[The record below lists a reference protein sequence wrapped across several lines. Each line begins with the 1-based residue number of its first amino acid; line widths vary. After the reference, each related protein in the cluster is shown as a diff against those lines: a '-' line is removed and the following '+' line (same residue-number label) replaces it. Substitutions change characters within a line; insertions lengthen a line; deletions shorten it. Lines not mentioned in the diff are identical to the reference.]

1 MGGRRG
7 RLIPMD
13 MRQEAVKLIKEATAA
28 GARIHK
34 ACEALEISTSTFER
48 WRHGNI
54 SDSRKECSKVVARKL
69 SKEEEA
75 RIIEISCSTEYK
87 DDNPYKI
94 HASLLSKGIY
104 IASVSSFYRVLK
116 KNRLIHHRGN
126 TRPGTSHSKPP
137 ERVATGPNQVWCW
150 DITWLPTNVRG
161 LFYYAYVI
169 IDIWDRNIVKWAI
182 HDRED
187 DSLAEELFDA
197 ALKENSYPDVFV
209 HSDNGNPMKGISL
222 LALFYDLGI
231 CNSYSRPRVS
241 DDNPFIESWF
251 KTLKYHVSYPGKFN
265 TLSDARTWFST
276 FVDFYNTSHSHSGLN
291 FITPMQMRHG
301 EYKKI
306 AEKRNKTMMRAYK
319 KNPLRWSNCVKM
331 LPLEHVVYL
340 NPSADTRIKVKSPK
354 GATAA

>member
-7 RLIPMD
+7 RLIPIE
-13 MRQEAVKLIKEATAA
+13 MRLEAVKLIKEASVA

-34 ACEALEISTSTFER
+34 ACDALDISTSTFER
-48 WRHGNI
+48 WRDGRI
-54 SDSRKECSKVVARKL
+54 SDNRKDCSKVVARKL
-69 SKEEEA
+69 SKEEESK
-75 RIIEISCSTEYK
+75 ILEISCSTEYK

-104 IASVSSFYRVLK
+104 IASISSFYRVLR

-150 DITWLPTNVRG
+150 DISWLPTDVRG

-169 IDIWDRNIVKWAI
+169 IDIWDRSIVKWSI

-187 DSLAEELFDA
+187 DSLAEELFDS
-197 ALKENSYPDVFV
+197 ALKENNFPEVFV

-251 KTLKYHVSYPGKFN
+251 KTLKYHVSYPGKFK
-265 TLSDARTWFST
+265 TLSNAREWFST
-276 FVDFYNTSHSHSGLN
+276 FIDFYNTSHSHSGLN
-291 FITPMQMRHG
+291 FITPMQMRNG
-301 EYKKI
+301 EYKTI
-306 AEKRNKTMMRAYK
+306 AEKRNKTMMKAYK
-319 KNPLRWSNCVKM
+319 KNPLRWSHQVKM
-331 LPLEHVVYL
+331 LPQKHIVYL
-340 NPSADTRIKVKSPK
+340 NPSADTRIKIKSLK
-354 GATAA
+354 RATAA